1 MSDNITKLLNL
12 KDEDLIIDGPV
23 ISQGVKLLTLT
34 KKLSPTFCPICGCKM
49 HSKGIYTR
57 TVNHPILQDGTKL
70 ILKINQRRWKCI
82 NPLCLYTCN
91 DSFSFV
97 DSNRRNTNLA
107 DLSIVL
113 AFKDAQLSAS
123 QIANRFSVS
132 DTYAI
137 SLFARYVDMPRRQLP
152 FAVCIDEVHINISH
166 VCNYALVLQDFKTGE
181 PIDMIANR
189 KKEITEPYFSSIPAS
204 ERNRVKYLI
213 SDMYRPYIAYVDQYF
228 PYAVSVVDS
237 FHVIK
242 MINDKI
248 LSYLRKLQAKYR
260 RQDEKRHE
268 DLEQELGRHIEFT
281 PSKEYYILKHF
292 KWLILKNADNICY
305 SAESRYNH
313 KLRRYVTIGDLERM
327 LFDID
332 PNLRAIRNLKER
344 YITFNKQYGN
354 NYKAARNALKQLIE
368 LYHKCDQPIFHE
380 VADTLS
386 YHFESICNSFIMIQ
400 RMSNGS
406 LHLSRLSNGPIES
419 LNRIA
424 KDLKR
429 NGHGY
434 RNFDHLRNRFLF
446 SQRKNASILAIP
458 KSFEDAC
465 PKTDI
470 KRGPYK
476 KKD

>member
-132 DTYAI
+132 DAYAI

-189 KKEITEPYFSSIPAS
+189 KK
-204 ERNRVKYLI
+204 
-213 SDMYRPYIAYVDQYF
+213 
-228 PYAVSVVDS
+228 
-237 FHVIK
+237 
-242 MINDKI
+242 
-248 LSYLRKLQAKYR
+248 
-260 RQDEKRHE
+260 
-268 DLEQELGRHIEFT
+268 
-281 PSKEYYILKHF
+281 
-292 KWLILKNADNICY
+292 
-305 SAESRYNH
+305 
-313 KLRRYVTIGDLERM
+313 KLRNLTFP
-327 LFDID
+327 LF
-332 PNLRAIRNLKER
+332 LHQKE
-344 YITFNKQYGN
+344 TG
-354 NYKAARNALKQLIE
+354 
-368 LYHKCDQPIFHE
+368 
-380 VADTLS
+380 
-386 YHFESICNSFIMIQ
+386 
-400 RMSNGS
+400 
-406 LHLSRLSNGPIES
+406 
-419 LNRIA
+419 
-424 KDLKR
+424 
-429 NGHGY
+429 
-434 RNFDHLRNRFLF
+434 
-446 SQRKNASILAIP
+446 
-458 KSFEDAC
+458 
-465 PKTDI
+465 
-470 KRGPYK
+470 
-476 KKD
+476 